1 MSAEVNAKG
10 TGRSSGTRVLL
21 RMTGGFLSICLNV
34 VIYAVLIFFLIKAV
48 HIAYD
53 YSYRIFGNVAVEE
66 APGRDVKIQI
76 LKGESTMN
84 VATKLE
90 TNKLILDK
98 YSFFIK
104 VQLGNLASGSK
115 DENSSK
121 KKYDIKGGTYILNT
135 SMNYDEILDMI
146 TDAKNSIEGEV
157 TVEEAESTP

>member
-1 MSAEVNAKG
+1 
-10 TGRSSGTRVLL
+10 
-21 RMTGGFLSICLNV
+21 MTGGSLSICLNI
-34 VIYAVLIFFLIKAV
+34 VIYAVLIYFLIKAV
-48 HIAYD
+48 HISYD
-53 YSYRIFGNVAVEE
+53 YAYRIFGDVAVEE

-115 DENSSK
+115 DENSTK

-135 SMNYDEILDMI
+135 SMNYDTILEMI

>member
-1 MSAEVNAKG
+1 MSGNVNAKG

-21 RMTGGFLSICLNV
+21 RMSGGFLSLCLNI
-34 VIYAVLIFFLIKAV
+34 VIYVVLIYFLIKAV
-48 HIAYD
+48 HVSYD
-53 YSYRIFGNVAVEE
+53 YAYRIFGDVAVEE
-66 APGRDVKIQI
+66 SPGRNVKIQI

-84 VATKLE
+84 IATKLE

-104 VQLGNLASGSK
+104 VQLGNLASGSD
-115 DENSSK
+115 DESGSK

-135 SMNYDEILDMI
+135 SMNYNEILEMI

-157 TVEEAESTP
+157 TVVDIEASP

>member
-1 MSAEVNAKG
+1 MRAFGILNIAEVKEP
-10 TGRSSGTRVLL
+10 
-21 RMTGGFLSICLNV
+21 F
-34 VIYAVLIFFLIKAV
+34 
-48 HIAYD
+48 
-53 YSYRIFGNVAVEE
+53 
-66 APGRDVKIQI
+66 
-76 LKGESTMN
+76 
-84 VATKLE
+84 
-90 TNKLILDK
+90 LDK